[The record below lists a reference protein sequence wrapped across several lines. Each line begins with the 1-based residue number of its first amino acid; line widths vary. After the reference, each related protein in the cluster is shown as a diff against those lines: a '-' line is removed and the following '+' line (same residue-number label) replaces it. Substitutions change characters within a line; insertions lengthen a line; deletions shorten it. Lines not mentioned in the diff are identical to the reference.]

1 MAASLKYLNPSTR
14 YAEFFID
21 NGSEDI
27 ALLPTTTTAGQE
39 NLSTVT
45 GVSQGSKAI
54 LTNSDTTYYRLSGSN
69 VWIEVTAGGGG
80 GGGTTDYNSLTN
92 KPSINGVELEGN
104 KTSDDIDVQPESR
117 VDGEQLIFDQ
127 NRLGFGI

>member
-69 VWIEVTAGGGG
+69 VWIEITAGGGG
-80 GGGTTDYNSLTN
+80 GGSVTSYNQLSD
-92 KPSINGVELEGN
+92 KPQLNGVTLEGN
-104 KTSDDIDVQPESR
+104 LSSDDVDVQPESR

>member
-27 ALLPTTTTAGQE
+27 ALLPTTITAGQE
-39 NLSTVT
+39 NLSTIT

-54 LTNSDTTYYRLSGSN
+54 LTNSDTIYYRLSGNN
-69 VWIEVTAGGGG
+69 VWIEVERGGGG
-80 GGGTTDYNSLTN
+80 GGGTTDYNQLTN

-104 KTSDDIDVQPESR
+104 KTSDQIDVTPESK
-117 VDGEQLIFDQ
+117 VEGEQLIFDQ
-127 NRLGFGI
+127 SQFGF